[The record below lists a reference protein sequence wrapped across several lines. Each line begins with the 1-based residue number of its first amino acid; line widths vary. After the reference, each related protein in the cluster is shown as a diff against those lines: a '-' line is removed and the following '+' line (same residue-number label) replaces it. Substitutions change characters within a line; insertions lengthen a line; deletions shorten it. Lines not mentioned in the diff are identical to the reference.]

1 MTQERNKW
9 GAAVNVVMNLLV
21 PLSASQGPHC
31 LWLVI
36 SDIYEEPSYQ
46 AYMAS
51 STEYQLSPS
60 QNTAATV
67 SAATRQYV
75 VLQGLLPASAA
86 VLAVSSHLVLT
97 DFTSLPRPDVQNKFR
112 ENQSSNS
119 NVTARYCVASHT
131 EPDVCQ
137 REPAN
142 CWSRD
147 EGS

>member
-1 MTQERNKW
+1 
-9 GAAVNVVMNLLV
+9 
-21 PLSASQGPHC
+21 
-31 LWLVI
+31 
-36 SDIYEEPSYQ
+36 
-46 AYMAS
+46 MAS

-119 NVTARYCVASHT
+119 NVTA
-131 EPDVCQ
+131 
-137 REPAN
+137 
-142 CWSRD
+142 
-147 EGS
+147 